1 MEFEVHCAVV
11 LADTVAG
18 AMTLAAPD
26 LGACDD
32 EVLEKVNDSYLPW
45 RDASTTWGDARLLTS
60 IYLATE

>member
-18 AMTLAAPD
+18 AMILAAPD
-26 LGACDD
+26 SG
-32 EVLEKVNDSYLPW
+32 
-45 RDASTTWGDARLLTS
+45 RLTS